1 MAETAQRCLMC
12 IVMRTACV
20 PQCNPCVMAFSEA
33 STVGDS
39 MGDQR
44 NQQPSMFV
52 QLSGNLQ
59 RFLIQIVSR
68 HIAGNTLA
76 RACIMGLA
84 QLLIDPGL

>member
-1 MAETAQRCLMC
+1 
-12 IVMRTACV
+12 
-20 PQCNPCVMAFSEA
+20 
-33 STVGDS
+33 

-52 QLSGNLQ
+52 QLLGNLQ
-59 RFLIQIVSR
+59 RFLIQIISR
-68 HIAGNTLA
+68 HIADNTLA